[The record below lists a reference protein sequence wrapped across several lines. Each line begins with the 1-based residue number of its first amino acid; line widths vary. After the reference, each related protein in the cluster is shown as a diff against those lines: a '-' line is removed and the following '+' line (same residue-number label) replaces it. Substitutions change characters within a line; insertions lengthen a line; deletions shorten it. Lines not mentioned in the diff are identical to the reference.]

1 MNNLT
6 QIDLYNKAKAV
17 YTEITTL
24 EEDLL
29 QLIKDYSYAKEENET
44 GLEKNTVKTT
54 LKAAEVY
61 VRNNVEKTEEKIAK
75 EQEFLEPYRTL
86 SGEYE

>member
-1 MNNLT
+1 MT
-6 QIDLYNKAKAV
+6 QQDLYARAKAL
-17 YTEITTL
+17 YNELITL
-24 EEDLL
+24 EQDIEALA
-29 QLIKDYSYAKEENET
+29 KEFTYAKEENEN

-75 EQEFLEPYRTL
+75 EQEFLETYRTL